1 MWVLYKWKWKR
12 KGTGKVPILP
22 HRSLPGQQRV
32 GLITSLTWKT
42 VVPTLSPM
50 SVSRIYFVLIIFLFV
65 NSSIDSFIRS
75 FTNSFIQPFVWSW
88 ISLPRS
94 RKYANPNKDAVIHIV
109 LCLLGTYNITSD
121 SLDRVVHDTTTKT
134 SEDVWSLSLYK

>member
-1 MWVLYKWKWKR
+1 MWVLYNWKWKR

-50 SVSRIYFVLIIFLFV
+50 YVSRIYFVLIIFLFV
-65 NSSIDSFIRS
+65 NSSID
-75 FTNSFIQPFVWSW
+75 SFIQPFVWSW

-121 SLDRVVHDTTTKT
+121 SLDIVVHDTTTKT